1 MGKDEGMIITDEVS
15 SIDSKDEIKT
25 DNEED
30 SNISIKS
37 RTKNIINQD
46 DTSAIVEN
54 EKVSKTSTEKYF
66 GAASNQTTH
75 MLSLLLDSIV
85 IPQLRYNKVNTDE
98 CDVNLN
104 DGKKD
109 IEVVKI
115 NIKEVDAASE
125 KYPKSNVEDENII
138 DMEDISMCETNEEAI
153 KEIITVNSKEDDDI
167 FVDKIIED
175 NDNIREVLAISKEP
189 LGTEVKEKADII
201 EAEGETNVDIKENS
215 KTSLEETAKVKEL
228 LKISV
233 DTKEVENI
241 NDKIELAN
249 VNESTNTK
257 VKDEGMI
264 ITDEVSITDS
274 KDESRNDN
282 EGDSNISIKSRTKNI
297 INQEDTSAI
306 VENGKVSKTSTKEDF
321 GATANQTTN
330 VLSFAIDSVEITQL
344 KYIIG
349 TDECDVNLNDGK
361 KDIENVKINTK
372 EVDAASEKYPESN
385 VEDESIINMEDISM
399 CETNEEA
406 IKEIIT
412 VNSKEDDDIFV
423 DKIIEDN
430 DNI

>member
-1 MGKDEGMIITDEVS
+1 MKIITVNSKEDDDMFVDKIIEDNDNIGKVLAISKESLGTEVKEKADIIEDEGETNVDIEEDSKNTSQGKIMTSLEETAKVKELLKISVDTKEVENTIDKIDLANVNESTNTWVKDEGMIITDEVS
-15 SIDSKDEIKT
+15 STDSKGEIKT
-25 DNEED
+25 DNEGD

-37 RTKNIINQD
+37 RTKNIINQE

-54 EKVSKTSTEKYF
+54 EKFSKTSTKKYF

-115 NIKEVDAASE
+115 STMEIDAASE
-125 KYPKSNVEDENII
+125 KYLESNVEDENII

-175 NDNIREVLAISKEP
+175 NDNIGEVLAISKEP

-201 EAEGETNVDIKENS
+201 EAEGETKVDIKEDSKNS
-215 KTSLEETAKVKEL
+215 SQGKIMTSLEETAKVKEL

-241 NDKIELAN
+241 IDKIELAN
-249 VNESTNTK
+249 VNEST
-257 VKDEGMI
+257 
-264 ITDEVSITDS
+264 
-274 KDESRNDN
+274 
-282 EGDSNISIKSRTKNI
+282 
-297 INQEDTSAI
+297 
-306 VENGKVSKTSTKEDF
+306 
-321 GATANQTTN
+321 
-330 VLSFAIDSVEITQL
+330 
-344 KYIIG
+344 
-349 TDECDVNLNDGK
+349 
-361 KDIENVKINTK
+361 
-372 EVDAASEKYPESN
+372 
-385 VEDESIINMEDISM
+385 
-399 CETNEEA
+399 
-406 IKEIIT
+406 
-412 VNSKEDDDIFV
+412 
-423 DKIIEDN
+423 
-430 DNI
+430 

>member
-1 MGKDEGMIITDEVS
+1 MCETNEEAIKEIITVNSKEDDDIFVDKIIEDNDNIREVLAISKEPLGTEVKEKADIIEDEGETNVDIEEDSKNTSQGKIMTSLEETAKVKELLKISVDTKEVENTIDKIDLANVNESTDTKVKDEGMIITYEVR

-25 DNEED
+25 DNEGD

-37 RTKNIINQD
+37 RTENIINHE

-104 DGKKD
+104 NGKKD

-115 NIKEVDAASE
+115 NTMEVDAASE

-175 NDNIREVLAISKEP
+175 NDNIGEVLAISKEP

-201 EAEGETNVDIKENS
+201 EAEGETNVD
-215 KTSLEETAKVKEL
+215 
-228 LKISV
+228 
-233 DTKEVENI
+233 
-241 NDKIELAN
+241 
-249 VNESTNTK
+249 
-257 VKDEGMI
+257 
-264 ITDEVSITDS
+264 
-274 KDESRNDN
+274 
-282 EGDSNISIKSRTKNI
+282 
-297 INQEDTSAI
+297 
-306 VENGKVSKTSTKEDF
+306 
-321 GATANQTTN
+321 
-330 VLSFAIDSVEITQL
+330 
-344 KYIIG
+344 
-349 TDECDVNLNDGK
+349 
-361 KDIENVKINTK
+361 
-372 EVDAASEKYPESN
+372 
-385 VEDESIINMEDISM
+385 
-399 CETNEEA
+399 
-406 IKEIIT
+406 
-412 VNSKEDDDIFV
+412 
-423 DKIIEDN
+423 
-430 DNI
+430 

>member
-1 MGKDEGMIITDEVS
+1 
-15 SIDSKDEIKT
+15 
-25 DNEED
+25 
-30 SNISIKS
+30 
-37 RTKNIINQD
+37 
-46 DTSAIVEN
+46 
-54 EKVSKTSTEKYF
+54 
-66 GAASNQTTH
+66 
-75 MLSLLLDSIV
+75 
-85 IPQLRYNKVNTDE
+85 
-98 CDVNLN
+98 
-104 DGKKD
+104 
-109 IEVVKI
+109 
-115 NIKEVDAASE
+115 
-125 KYPKSNVEDENII
+125 
-138 DMEDISMCETNEEAI
+138 MEDISMCETNEEAI

-241 NDKIELAN
+241 IDKIDLAN
-249 VNESTNTK
+249 VNESTKAK

-264 ITDEVSITDS
+264 ITDEVSSTDS
-274 KDESRNDN
+274 KDEIKTDN
-282 EGDSNISIKSRTKNI
+282 EGDSNISIKSRTENI

-306 VENGKVSKTSTKEDF
+306 VENEKVAKTSTEKYF
-321 GATANQTTN
+321 GAASNQTTHM
-330 VLSFAIDSVEITQL
+330 LSLLLDSIVIPQL
-344 KYIIG
+344 RYIKVN

-385 VEDESIINMEDISM
+385 VEDENIIDMEDISM

-412 VNSKEDDDIFV
+412 VNSKED
-423 DKIIEDN
+423 
-430 DNI
+430 

>member
-1 MGKDEGMIITDEVS
+1 MG
-15 SIDSKDEIKT
+15 
-25 DNEED
+25 
-30 SNISIKS
+30 
-37 RTKNIINQD
+37 

-54 EKVSKTSTEKYF
+54 EKFSKTSTKKYF

-115 NIKEVDAASE
+115 NTKEVDAASE

-138 DMEDISMCETNEEAI
+138 DMEDMSMCETNEEAVM
-153 KEIITVNSKEDDDI
+153 KKITVNSKEDDDI

-201 EAEGETNVDIKENS
+201 EAEGETNVDVEEDS
-215 KTSLEETAKVKEL
+215 KNTSQGKIMTSLEETAKVKEL

-233 DTKEVENI
+233 DTKEVENTI
-241 NDKIELAN
+241 DKIDLAN
-249 VNESTNTK
+249 VNESTKAK

-264 ITDEVSITDS
+264 ITYEVSSIDS
-274 KDESRNDN
+274 KNEIKTDN
-282 EGDSNISIKSRTKNI
+282 EGDSKLSIKSRTENI
-297 INQEDTSAI
+297 INHEDTSAI

-321 GATANQTTN
+321 GAASNQTTN

-344 KYIIG
+344 NCIIG

-372 EVDAASEKYPESN
+372 EADTASEKYPESN

-423 DKIIEDN
+423 DKIVEDN
-430 DNI
+430 DNIGEVLAISKEPLGTE

>member
-1 MGKDEGMIITDEVS
+1 MGAKVKELLKITVDTKEVENINDKIELANVNESTKAKVKDEGMIITDEVRV
-15 SIDSKDEIKT
+15 IDSKDEIKT

-37 RTKNIINQD
+37 RTKNIINQE

-54 EKVSKTSTEKYF
+54 GKVSKTSTEKYF

-85 IPQLRYNKVNTDE
+85 IPQLRYIKVNTDE

-109 IEVVKI
+109 IKNVKI
-115 NIKEVDAASE
+115 NTMEVDAASE
-125 KYPKSNVEDENII
+125 KYPESNVEDENII

-153 KEIITVNSKEDDDI
+153 KEIVSVKSKEDDDI

-201 EAEGETNVDIKENS
+201 EAEGETKVDIEEDSKNS
-215 KTSLEETAKVKEL
+215 SQGKIMTSLEETAKVKEL

-241 NDKIELAN
+241 NDKIELTN
-249 VNESTNTK
+249 VNESTKAK

-264 ITDEVSITDS
+264 ITDEVRSTDS
-274 KDESRNDN
+274 KDESRNDG
-282 EGDSNISIKSRTKNI
+282 EGDSNICIESRTKNI
-297 INQEDTSAI
+297 IDQ
-306 VENGKVSKTSTKEDF
+306 EDF
-321 GATANQTTN
+321 GAASNQTTN

-344 KYIIG
+344 NY
-349 TDECDVNLNDGK
+349 T
-361 KDIENVKINTK
+361 T
-372 EVDAASEKYPESN
+372 
-385 VEDESIINMEDISM
+385 
-399 CETNEEA
+399 ETQ
-406 IKEIIT
+406 
-412 VNSKEDDDIFV
+412 
-423 DKIIEDN
+423 
-430 DNI
+430 